1 MCGSNRNLECR
12 FLWMEE
18 NQRTQR
24 KTLGAWDENQQQSQ
38 PTCDAGSGNQT
49 RATVVGGER
58 SHHCAIPAPNFSQM
72 FPA

>member
-1 MCGSNRNLECR
+1 MLVFVDGGIKP
-12 FLWMEE
+12 E
-18 NQRTQR
+18 NPEKNPWSRD
-24 KTLGAWDENQQQSQ
+24 KNQQQSQ

-58 SHHCAIPAPNFSQM
+58 SHHYAIPAPNFSQM